1 MSSFPLLFAHPPSA
15 SRPGCGGLFSHLNY
29 NSMLFHFATLCGRP
43 SSTGYNLSVRKYA
56 PNLGPSCLCRS
67 AYSTVAFKKPSL
79 SPAS

>member
-15 SRPGCGGLFSHLNY
+15 SRLGCGGLFSHFNY
-29 NSMLFHFATLCGRP
+29 NSMLISLRHAPWTP
-43 SSTGYNLSVRKYA
+43 VASGYNLSVFKYA
-56 PNLGPSCLCRS
+56 PNSCPSSLCRS